1 MDIRLHVPR
10 LASNIVYKFVTN
22 FVPLCLLPPPIG
34 LYQSLQ
40 LSVRILHWPTLEAR
54 NTELRYAL
62 LDASRMQM
70 YRSSIT
76 VESEDLEQVAK
87 RKNVVDIVNT
97 QFEKVFL
104 LHCFEI
110 RYLMKI

>member
-87 RKNVVDIVNT
+87 RKNCRYRQYIS
-97 QFEKVFL
+97 EKVFL
-104 LHCFEI
+104 LYRFEI
-110 RYLMKI
+110 RYLMRI

>member
-22 FVPLCLLPPPIG
+22 FVPLCLLPSPIG
-34 LYQSLQ
+34 LYQSLR
-40 LSVRILHWPTLEAR
+40 LSVRILHRPTLEPR

-76 VESEDLEQVAK
+76 VESEDLERLEASCK
-87 RKNVVDIVNT
+87 TEERCRYSRWI
-97 QFEKVFL
+97 FEKVFFITL
-104 LHCFEI
+104 F
-110 RYLMKI
+110 

>member
-22 FVPLCLLPPPIG
+22 FVPLYLLPPPIG
-34 LYQSLQ
+34 LYQSLR
-40 LSVRILHWPTLEAR
+40 LSVRILHRPTLEAT
-54 NTELRYAL
+54 NTEL

-76 VESEDLEQVAK
+76 VESEDGDWEQVAK
-87 RKNVVDIVNT
+87 RKNVVDIVN
-97 QFEKVFL
+97 
-104 LHCFEI
+104 
-110 RYLMKI
+110 RYSIFFITLF

>member
-22 FVPLCLLPPPIG
+22 FVPLYLLPPPIG
-34 LYQSLQ
+34 LYQSLR
-40 LSVRILHWPTLEAR
+40 LSVRILHRPTLEAT

-76 VESEDLEQVAK
+76 VESEDGDWEQIAK
-87 RKNVVDIVNT
+87 RKNVVDIVN
-97 QFEKVFL
+97 
-104 LHCFEI
+104 
-110 RYLMKI
+110 RYSIFFITLF